1 MGDRVQRPDGCPKQ
15 QTEATVSYQGRK
27 TAMHPTLYFFA
38 KGIRCPECAVGMCTV
53 FQSQR
58 QQIQMHHHHIPIHNP
73 VQVRQ
78 SSAHKFR
85 YAKKYRFHRFLKIKV
100 TLTLRPHPLWVVE
113 NSVLLL
119 GPLSSQNRMRIPA
132 FKWPQKT
139 E

>member
-1 MGDRVQRPDGCPKQ
+1 MDAPNNRQRQLLAIKGEKRPCTQ
-15 QTEATVSYQGRK
+15 LCTSSRK
-27 TAMHPTLYFFA
+27 AV
-38 KGIRCPECAVGMCTV
+38 IRCPECAVGMCTV
-53 FQSQR
+53 FQSQRQR